1 MATVQ
6 QRVEHYIGL
15 SLAAYSD
22 ELAQVLD
29 DSVKEV
35 IGLLPLDSLTTLWEE
50 LTDSGSGVD
59 TSNKFI
65 VEVRKNLYRAQQIS
79 PSMRTTDAASTTQ
92 PLYYSWQGNTYVI
105 PSGGTV
111 LVVTPP
117 SIDPSDTTVAN
128 VPDSLMQLFVL
139 RTAFNMLAVLAAKD
153 RDTVVTALSMPSAP
167 SAPTAPAIAYT
178 SASGSDPS
186 TVSIAALPTAPVYN
200 SPSLASKPTEPT
212 VGTLDLGTK
221 VDGVTT
227 LSPPTAPASPS
238 IAYSDATAATISDT
252 TVAALPDI
260 PTFTTTNFGGSL
272 SLPVLPTLDLETEL
286 DGSTPKSI
294 PTAPVAPLFV
304 YTGATA
310 ASVSATTLA
319 SLGTAP
325 AYTKPVFSGS
335 LSLPSLPTLDLETKI
350 DGSTLKSIPSA
361 PAAPSFTYV
370 NATSA
375 ATAATTLASLGS
387 APTYVKSSD
396 PLDLTEYTS
405 YETNEDPEMMQSIIA
420 RLNTELSERQTD
432 IQNET
437 ADFQR
442 QLAEYQQDAQHKI
455 EQARITLQ
463 EALAD
468 ARSSTDVD
476 VQNQL
481 RSFEAE
487 VQEYQSE
494 LARYQTQLTEYT
506 TDTQAQLEE
515 YQATFQNAFTAWREQ
530 QALYLQQYAQD
541 IQNAAN
547 DFQKELVAYQQDA
560 AHKIEQARITAQE
573 SLSDAQSST
582 DVSVQN
588 QLRDFEAQVQEY
600 QSVLARYQTQL
611 SAYTTDTQAQ
621 LEEYQAAFQNAFT
634 TWREQQLLYMQQYQS
649 DITKNSTVFQGA
661 MEDHQLEV
669 QRILEQARI
678 DADKLARQA
687 QLDTDTSVQN
697 EARTAEIALRNYA
710 ESLSRFSL
718 ETQLYQAE
726 IEAVVQE
733 YIQDL
738 DRSIRLYEANLGG
751 DVQRYQAE
759 TQDAQAAFQQSLSVY
774 QATLERN
781 NLQAQ
786 IARQEQQQIAAQA
799 TDVDV
804 ANKARDLEAQIADY
818 QAELGRYSNQIQAY
832 AQQVASV
839 IQEQTGENQA
849 IRAKIGMIDNDRE
862 RLSRQ
867 YEVAVRSYRKQY
879 THRRPMT
886 AWAHDY

>member
-167 SAPTAPAIAYT
+167 TAPAA
-178 SASGSDPS
+178 PS
-186 TVSIAALPTAPVYN
+186 FVY
-200 SPSLASKPTEPT
+200 A
-212 VGTLDLGTK
+212 
-221 VDGVTT
+221 
-227 LSPPTAPASPS
+227 
-238 IAYSDATAATISDT
+238 DATAATTSAT
-252 TVAALPDI
+252 AVAA
-260 PTFTTTNFGGSL
+260 
-272 SLPVLPTLDLETEL
+272 
-286 DGSTPKSI
+286 
-294 PTAPVAPLFV
+294 
-304 YTGATA
+304 
-310 ASVSATTLA
+310 
-319 SLGTAP
+319 LGTAP
-325 AYTKPVFSGS
+325 DYAKPVFSGS
-335 LSLPSLPTLDLETKI
+335 LSLPSLPTLDLETEL

-442 QLAEYQQDAQHKI
+442 QLSEYQQDAQHKI

-494 LARYQTQLTEYT
+494 LARYQTQLSEYT
-506 TDTQAQLEE
+506 TDTQ
-515 YQATFQNAFTAWREQ
+515 
-530 QALYLQQYAQD
+530 
-541 IQNAAN
+541 
-547 DFQKELVAYQQDA
+547 
-560 AHKIEQARITAQE
+560 
-573 SLSDAQSST
+573 S
-582 DVSVQN
+582 
-588 QLRDFEAQVQEY
+588 
-600 QSVLARYQTQL
+600 
-611 SAYTTDTQAQ
+611 Q

-634 TWREQQLLYMQQYQS
+634 TWREQQALYLQRYSQDMQNETNEFQKQLAAYQQ
-649 DITKNSTVFQGA
+649 DAQHKI
-661 MEDHQLEV
+661 
-669 QRILEQARI
+669 EQARTTLQEALA
-678 DADKLARQA
+678 DARA
-687 QLDTDTSVQN
+687 S
-697 EARTAEIALRNYA
+697 
-710 ESLSRFSL
+710 
-718 ETQLYQAE
+718 
-726 IEAVVQE
+726 
-733 YIQDL
+733 
-738 DRSIRLYEANLGG
+738 
-751 DVQRYQAE
+751 
-759 TQDAQAAFQQSLSVY
+759 
-774 QATLERN
+774 
-781 NLQAQ
+781 
-786 IARQEQQQIAAQA
+786 

-804 ANKARDLEAQIADY
+804 QNQLRQFEAQVQEYQSDLGKY
-818 QAELGRYSNQIQAY
+818 QAQIQSY